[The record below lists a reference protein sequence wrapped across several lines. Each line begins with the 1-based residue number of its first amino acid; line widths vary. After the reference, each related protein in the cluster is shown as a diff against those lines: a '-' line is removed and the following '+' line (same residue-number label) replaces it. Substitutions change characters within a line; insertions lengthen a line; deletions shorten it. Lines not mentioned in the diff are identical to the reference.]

1 MNDIDLIPRGHRY
14 SMITAALIK
23 WVLVDPQLPPAEKL
37 DFLEKLDAL
46 PDDIF
51 TRAALVAIKP
61 MTDAEVAMVDAAASL
76 DGADDKRC
84 NASFQVLTGKA
95 FRHFASLSLAP
106 AIELMGLREGN
117 KCLQT

>member
-1 MNDIDLIPRGHRY
+1 MTDIRLIPYGHRF
-14 SMITAALIK
+14 SMICAALIK
-23 WVLVDPQLPPAEKL
+23 RVLADPKLPPTEKL
-37 DFLEKLDAL
+37 EFLEKLDAL

-51 TRAALVAIKP
+51 TRAVLVAIKP

-84 NASFQVLTGKA
+84 NASFDVLTKNA
-95 FRHFASLSLAP
+95 FAHFASLSLAP

>member
-23 WVLVDPQLPPAEKL
+23 RVLVDPKLPPTEKL
-37 DFLEKLDAL
+37 EFLEKLDAL

-51 TRAALVAIKP
+51 TRAVLVAIQP
-61 MTDAEVAMVDAAASL
+61 MTDAEASMVDAAASL

-84 NASFQVLTGKA
+84 DASFKILTGQA

-106 AIELMGLREGN
+106 AIALMGKPPMTSVDCE
-117 KCLQT
+117 